1 MEILSSTATHTNL
14 YHSQV
19 NLQDNSVNTFWRRND
34 KYKYNIICKLFC
46 NVMALH
52 FQQQK
57 YSIIIDYPIVHIC
70 LSGVYFIGYT
80 IIS

>member
-1 MEILSSTATHTNL
+1 
-14 YHSQV
+14 
-19 NLQDNSVNTFWRRND
+19 
-34 KYKYNIICKLFC
+34 
-46 NVMALH
+46 MALH